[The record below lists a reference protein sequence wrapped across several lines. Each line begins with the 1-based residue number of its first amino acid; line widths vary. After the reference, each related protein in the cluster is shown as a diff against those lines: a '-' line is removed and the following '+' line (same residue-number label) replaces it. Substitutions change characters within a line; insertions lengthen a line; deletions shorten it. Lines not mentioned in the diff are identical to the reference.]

1 MKTTTSEEW
10 AKKTLGID
18 FFDDIDPQR
27 RVIYSNLA
35 LLDSINQLRLDAIKH
50 GMTLAA
56 TIAVEH
62 CLPGGYTD
70 SPTDIAAS
78 QAGDRIGQEILTAR
92 DKLKEIP
99 K

>member
-1 MKTTTSEEW
+1 MKTAEEW
-10 AKKTLGID
+10 VVD
-18 FFDDIDPQR
+18 FMEARGFNSLKEKQEWVRQI
-27 RVIYSNLA
+27 
-35 LLDSINQLRLDAIKH
+35 QLESIKH